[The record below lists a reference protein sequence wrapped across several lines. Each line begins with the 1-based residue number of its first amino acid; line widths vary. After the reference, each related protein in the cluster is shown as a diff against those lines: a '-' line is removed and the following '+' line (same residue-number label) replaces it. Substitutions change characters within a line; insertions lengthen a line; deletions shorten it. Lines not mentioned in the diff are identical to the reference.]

1 MTGQTGERNKAHTG
15 WTGNGTHMERSNEN
29 VGLGRHSKKTDKLK
43 NNVSTDTAGQERD
56 RQIGNSDDRQT
67 LTDK

>member
-1 MTGQTGERNKAHTG
+1 
-15 WTGNGTHMERSNEN
+15 MERSNEN